1 MTFSMSKH
9 ILVVVLVLW
18 CIAVPAQNVHYY
30 KLVHTKI
37 DGVDN
42 KNVSGGQFITFVSDI
57 CFESNNKGVG
67 VNHGKLTRNDNYS
80 NAQYTTYQGSSYW
93 GSSTTFKFNADK
105 SVLNV
110 ILDNGDIFV
119 YKRTSPPAGVTTCSL
134 IRKKQSGGGT
144 TTGGYNPPIVY
155 PPVQQYPQGQNQ
167 QQQYQQPQTPTQ
179 TRTQQQQPTRTKCTY
194 CNGTGEITKEDGF
207 SLGLGTKYCD
217 KCKKPVSKGHY
228 HAPCPFCHGK
238 GYQ

>member
-1 MTFSMSKH
+1 MISSMNKNVLFIVL
-9 ILVVVLVLW
+9 ILFGM
-18 CIAVPAQNVHYY
+18 AVSAQDVRYY

-37 DGVDN
+37 DGVSN

-57 CFESNNKGVG
+57 CFESNSKGVG
-67 VNHGKLTRNDNYS
+67 VDHGTLTRNNNYS

-93 GSSTTFKFNADK
+93 GSATTFKFNADK

-110 ILDNGDIFV
+110 ILDNGDIYV

-134 IRKKQSGGGT
+134 IRKKQSGGGA
-144 TTGGYNPPIVY
+144 TTGGYYPPIIY
-155 PPVQQYPQGQNQ
+155 PPVQQYPQGQYQ

-179 TRTQQQQPTRTKCTY
+179 TRTQQQQPTRTKCVP
-194 CNGTGEITKEDGF
+194 CDGTGEIIKEDGF

-217 KCKKPVSKGHY
+217 KCKKAVSSDHY
-228 HAPCPFCHGK
+228 HAPCPYCHGN